1 MAARRKGRRKA
12 APLFGIGPHERAF
25 CLRYIVYLA
34 SGLTDPV
41 RAYLDTIS
49 RAGDRF
55 DETDALALG
64 RLMERPDIQQEI
76 DFLAH
81 WLLAPPTNTPV
92 EMPEMP
98 SLMRH

>member
-1 MAARRKGRRKA
+1 MKSSEPLAR
-12 APLFGIGPHERAF
+12 PFGIDPHERAF

-34 SGLTDPV
+34 SGLTDPI
-41 RAYLDTIS
+41 RAYLDVS
-49 RAGDRF
+49 SSDHF

-64 RLMERPDIQQEI
+64 HLLERPDIQQEI

-81 WLLAPPTNTPV
+81 WLLAPPTETPV
-92 EMPEMP
+92 VMPEMP